1 MRILIVED
9 ERRTAL
15 DLQATVREVEPDAEF
30 LPILDTVESAI
41 EYFRSRPAAD
51 LAFFD
56 IQLADGLSFDIFNE
70 VDVSCPVV
78 FCTAFDE
85 YALQAFQVNSVDYI
99 LKPFDRDS
107 VRRALEKVKKLEN
120 FFQKKEGRFE
130 RLANLLNTL
139 RPSHTKNVFLVSQR
153 DKLIPVSVADIAY
166 FYIEHEVTFLYTF
179 DGRRFI
185 EQAILAAGSAPSGAN
200 QQPWTFVAIA
210 DAAVKARIRAAA
222 EEEEK
227 AFYDGRAGEEW
238 LEALAPLGTGWEKP
252 FLETAPWLVAVFM
265 QRWGVGADGQRVK
278 HYYALES
285 VGIAIGF
292 LIAALHEAG
301 LATLTHTP
309 SPMGFLNEIC
319 GRPDNEKPIVL
330 LVVGKP
336 AEGCRVPDITKKSLD
351 EIARFI

>member
-1 MRILIVED
+1 MSDHPTVKLAFEAIAPQESRARLEAFATRLRK
-9 ERRTAL
+9 RRT
-15 DLQATVREVEPDAEF
+15 VRDFAPD
-30 LPILDTVESAI
+30 PVP
-41 EYFRSRPAAD
+41 R
-51 LAFFD
+51 D
-56 IQLADGLSFDIFNE
+56 I
-70 VDVSCPVV
+70 
-78 FCTAFDE
+78 
-85 YALQAFQVNSVDYI
+85 
-99 LKPFDRDS
+99 
-107 VRRALEKVKKLEN
+107 
-120 FFQKKEGRFE
+120 
-130 RLANLLNTL
+130 
-139 RPSHTKNVFLVSQR
+139 
-153 DKLIPVSVADIAY
+153 
-166 FYIEHEVTFLYTF
+166 
-179 DGRRFI
+179 I

-319 GRPDNEKPIVL
+319 ARPDNEKPVVL

-336 AEGCRVPDITKKSLD
+336 AADCRVPDIVKKPLGD
-351 EIARFI
+351 IARFI